1 LTPVALAGPTASGK
15 TAAALAIARHWPTE
29 IISVDSAL
37 VYRGMDIGTAKPSA
51 DELAAAPHHLIDIR
65 DPLNAYSAA
74 EFAQDAR
81 RLIREIQARG
91 RLPLLVGG
99 TMLYFKA
106 LFDGLDDM
114 PPADPAIRAVIA
126 DEAATQGWPALHAE
140 LAQVD
145 PVTAARLAP
154 NDSQRISRA
163 LEVFRVSGQP
173 LSFFHQRKAAKA
185 VAGQPGT
192 GETGAGEAD
201 VSTAIPLISLEP
213 LDRAWL
219 HGRIAQRFDAMLAAG
234 FIDEVKA
241 LRQRGDL
248 QPDLPAMR
256 CVGYR
261 QAWEAL
267 DALEEE
273 TLDTSGT
280 SPTNAADLERNL
292 ERFHADGPPSLS
304 TLKAQSPAAN
314 TAVQARLD
322 KNILSSA
329 TGKITEARRL
339 DGQLTSKALNELRDK
354 GIFATRQLAKR
365 QITWLRSMPQRQIV
379 ACDAPDALEQVL
391 ALVKAHVES
400 SAKASP

>member
-1 LTPVALAGPTASGK
+1 MSVSPLTAPGAPTPPTPPIPCIALAGPTASGK
-15 TAAALAIARHWPTE
+15 TAAALAIAQHFAHSCPVE

-51 DELAAAPHHLIDIR
+51 SELATVPHHLIDIR

-74 EFAQDAR
+74 EFVQDAQ
-81 RLIREIQARG
+81 RLMQDIRARG
-91 RLPLLVGG
+91 RMPLLVGG

-114 PPADPAIRAVIA
+114 PQADPTVRAVLA
-126 DEAATQGWPALHAE
+126 LEAAEKGWPALHAE

-173 LSFFHQRKAAKA
+173 LSFFHQRNATKTIADSAHAASA
-185 VAGQPGT
+185 AT
-192 GETGAGEAD
+192 
-201 VSTAIPLISLEP
+201 LISLEP
-213 LDRAWL
+213 ADRAWL

-234 FIDEVKA
+234 FVDEVRA
-241 LRQRGDL
+241 LRARGDL
-248 QPDLPAMR
+248 APDLPAMR

-267 DALEEE
+267 DG
-273 TLDTSGT
+273 S
-280 SPTNAADLERNL
+280 SPM
-292 ERFHADGPPSLS
+292 G
-304 TLKAQSPAAN
+304 
-314 TAVQARLD
+314 
-322 KNILSSA
+322 
-329 TGKITEARRL
+329 
-339 DGQLTSKALNELRDK
+339 ELRDK

-365 QITWLRSMPQRQIV
+365 QITWLRAMPQRQVV
-379 ACDAPDALEQVL
+379 ACDDPSALAQVL
-391 ALVKAHVES
+391 ALAEAQTKAF
-400 SAKASP
+400 P